1 MMNGLAPDKLL
12 RTSPFI
18 ISHSFLMSTQSTQV
32 TSGPA
37 KRGPALAFIFITL
50 LIDVTGLGIIIPVV
64 PKLIEQLIQG
74 DLSQAARYGGWLTF
88 AYAGMQFMFAP
99 VLGGLSDRY
108 GRRPVLLFSLFG
120 FGLDYVLT
128 GFAPSIEWLFL
139 GRLLAG
145 VTGASFT
152 TASAY
157 IADISTPEKR
167 AQNFGLVGA
176 AFGVGFILGP
186 ALGGTLA
193 QFGPRT
199 PFFVAA
205 GLSFVNFLYGLFV
218 LPESLAPENRR
229 PFDWRRANP
238 VGSLLRLCHYPVI
251 LGLVASL
258 VLIYIAGFSVQGTWT
273 FYTMEKFGWDE
284 EIVGWSLAMI
294 GLCFAIVQGGLT
306 RIIIPKLGQQRS
318 VYVGLL
324 FSAVGFALFALASQS
339 WMMFAFMGVY
349 ALGGI
354 AGPSIQGIISTQVP
368 ANEQGEVQG
377 ALTSLASTTSIFGP
391 VIMTN
396 LFSYFTSTGAPVYF
410 PGAPYVL
417 SAVLTVISA
426 VLAWRGFRKPK
437 LVSTQTELNV

>member
-1 MMNGLAPDKLL
+1 
-12 RTSPFI
+12 
-18 ISHSFLMSTQSTQV
+18 MSTPPVST
-32 TSGPA
+32 
-37 KRGPALAFIFITL
+37 KRGPALVFIFITL
-50 LIDVTGLGIIIPVV
+50 LIDVTGLGIIIPVF
-64 PKLIEQLIQG
+64 PKLIEQLIDG
-74 DLSQAARYGGWLTF
+74 DLSQAASWGGWLSF
-88 AYAGMQFMFAP
+88 AYALMQFVFSP
-99 VLGGLSDRY
+99 ILGGLSDRF

-120 FGLDYVLT
+120 FGVDYILQ
-128 GFAPSIEWLFL
+128 GFAPTIGWLFL

-152 TASAY
+152 TANAY

-186 ALGGTLA
+186 AMGGYLG
-193 QFGPRT
+193 QYGPRV

-205 GLSFVNFLYGLFV
+205 GLTMINFMYGFFI

-229 PFDWRRANP
+229 PFNWRRANP
-238 VGSLLRLCHYPVI
+238 VGSLLNLGRYPVI

-258 VLIYIAGFSVQGTWT
+258 VLIYIAGFAVQGTWT
-273 FYTMEKFGWDE
+273 FYTMEKFKWDE
-284 EIVGWSLAMI
+284 KTVGWSLAAI
-294 GLCFAIVQGGLT
+294 GLAFAIVQGGLS

-324 FSAVGFALFALASQS
+324 FSALGFALFAFATQS

-354 AGPSIQGIISTQVP
+354 AGPSVQGIISGQVP

-377 ALTSLASTTSIFGP
+377 ALTSLTSTTSIIGP
-391 VIMTN
+391 LIMTN
-396 LFSYFTSTGAPVYF
+396 LFAFFTAANAPVYF
-410 PGAPYVL
+410 PGAPYL
-417 SAVLTVISA
+417 LGAVLTLISA
-426 VLAWRGFRKPK
+426 ILAWRGFRRTGG
-437 LVSTQTELNV
+437 SNT